1 MARNVSLPNSGS
13 GAAARARFEKFV
25 QDRNALSP
33 DDQPMVL
40 SIIARNAD
48 AAAFEQLHAIAKSAK
63 SETELRRDLLAM
75 MDVADP
81 QLAARA
87 ARIAL
92 SEPESGA
99 VVADLQRQCRRAGA
113 IVPTVR
119 SDPARPVQP
128 TGVLELTATQSA
140 RGVNQ
145 VAGVERHATGADARH
160 GDRAFSA
167 RGEERVGTGC
177 GSLSGSLM

>member
-92 SEPESGA
+92 SDEIPPQAASLR
-99 VVADLQRQCRRAGA
+99 LQLVWALKTTRIRRCRGRPSATMS
-113 IVPTVR
+113 PRWCNRTDRTVR
-119 SDPARPVQP
+119 SCSPS
-128 TGVLELTATQSA
+128 TAH
-140 RGVNQ
+140 RCI
-145 VAGVERHATGADARH
+145 
-160 GDRAFSA
+160 
-167 RGEERVGTGC
+167 GTHC
-177 GSLSGSLM
+177 HSISSRRESSCRCRTTCYRC